1 MRAFLEKNDL
11 KEWIDDFVYTAKSKF
26 MDLGVEVIAF
36 NGDNLETLDRL
47 YPSKQDVI
55 VGSVEATEH
64 FFKLIDVPIPN
75 YLGYPESL
83 KKYLH
88 RNITVSKFSEIG
100 DKPFPYFVKPKNGV
114 KSFTG
119 SIVANDNQKKLLV
132 TFGDV
137 VDDTELYVSD
147 PVDFQSEF
155 RCFVH
160 KGELKG
166 IQYYAGDFRKFP
178 NVDIIESMI
187 RDYSDCNV
195 AYTLDVGIIEGG
207 ETALVEVNDMWAIG
221 SYGFD
226 AKIYVRMC
234 IDRLMEIYARAKI

>member
-1 MRAFLEKNDL
+1 MRAFLEKNEL
-11 KEWIDDFVYTAKSKF
+11 KEWIDDFDYKAKSKF

-36 NGDNLETLDRL
+36 NGDRLETLERL
-47 YPSKQDVI
+47 NPTTKDVI
-55 VGSVEATEH
+55 IGSVEATER
-64 FFKLIDVPIPN
+64 FFELIGVPIPN

-88 RNITVSKFSEIG
+88 RNITVSKFIDIG
-100 DKPFPYFVKPKNGV
+100 DRPFPYFVKPKNGV

-119 SIVANDNQKKLLV
+119 SLVQNENQKKLLV
-132 TFGDV
+132 SFGDV

-147 PVDFQSEF
+147 PLNFLSEF

-166 IQYYAGDFRKFP
+166 IQYYAGDFRRFP
-178 NVDIIESMI
+178 NVEVIEEMI
-187 RDYSDCNV
+187 RNYTDCNV
-195 AYTLDVGIIEGG
+195 SYTLDVGVIDSG

-234 IDRLMEIYARAKI
+234 IDRLMEIYKTKN